1 MPDWI
6 SHTDGRL
13 SGKFCILSRLCYL
26 TAGTVVFWCLPTGVA
41 WAEGFGPFP
50 VRNFQ
55 PFQQLVM
62 SLPGERAAVVKPG
75 TLDVRLE
82 LAETSSIF
90 NEGPPQ
96 DAVIVKFETTRSGV
110 FLRYGA
116 TDKLELGLEVP
127 VFYRW
132 DGFMGGLITQ
142 TERLTSG
149 LSPARAALS
158 NTNFAFQVLHNG
170 HTVMAGGPGASG
182 LGDTMLITK
191 YQFLTE
197 TASMPAVSLRGAV
210 KLPTGNQAEF
220 FGSGSPDFG
229 LGLQVEKLVAGRF
242 VLYANLDGVL
252 PTGSIAG
259 FSLQPTISAMAV
271 AEYLWSENLSITAH
285 FDFYSTPFHGTG
297 SDVFDKGVTETV
309 LGFSYRV
316 APHWLW
322 QVYAVENLDFITGS
336 AADFT
341 LSTVVTYRFESDP
354 TRR

>member
-1 MPDWI
+1 MDSVKRGERYLPDWI
-6 SHTDGRL
+6 SRIDVKRR
-13 SGKFCILSRLCYL
+13 GKFRHPSWSSCPI
-26 TAGTVVFWCLPTGVA
+26 AGLLIAGCLPSGFVWTA
-41 WAEGFGPFP
+41 GFGPFP

-55 PFQQLVM
+55 PLQQLVL
-62 SLPGERAAVVKPG
+62 SLPGDRAPVVRPG

-82 LAETSSIF
+82 FAETSSIF
-90 NEGPPQ
+90 NVGPPQ
-96 DAVIVKFETTRSGV
+96 DAVIVKFETTRCGL
-110 FLRYGA
+110 FLRCGA
-116 TDKLELGLEVP
+116 TDKLELGLKVP

-158 NTNFAFQVLHNG
+158 NTHFAFQVLQNG
-170 HTVMAGGPGASG
+170 HTVMAGDPGASG
-182 LGDTMLITK
+182 QGLRCSSPSIK
-191 YQFLTE
+191 FLTE

-242 VLYANLDGVL
+242 VLDADFDGVL

-297 SDVFDKGVTETV
+297 PDVFDKGVTETV
-309 LGFSYRV
+309 LGFS
-316 APHWLW
+316 
-322 QVYAVENLDFITGS
+322 
-336 AADFT
+336 
-341 LSTVVTYRFESDP
+341 
-354 TRR
+354 

>member
-1 MPDWI
+1 
-6 SHTDGRL
+6 
-13 SGKFCILSRLCYL
+13 
-26 TAGTVVFWCLPTGVA
+26 
-41 WAEGFGPFP
+41 
-50 VRNFQ
+50 
-55 PFQQLVM
+55 
-62 SLPGERAAVVKPG
+62 
-75 TLDVRLE
+75 
-82 LAETSSIF
+82 
-90 NEGPPQ
+90 
-96 DAVIVKFETTRSGV
+96 
-110 FLRYGA
+110 
-116 TDKLELGLEVP
+116 LELGLKVP

-132 DGFMGGLITQ
+132 DGFMGGLINQ

-242 VLYANLDGVL
+242 VLYANLNGVL

-309 LGFSYRV
+309 LGFSYRI

-341 LSTVVTYRFESDP
+341 LSTVFTYRFELDAH
-354 TRR
+354 R

>member
-1 MPDWI
+1 
-6 SHTDGRL
+6 L
-13 SGKFCILSRLCYL
+13 
-26 TAGTVVFWCLPTGVA
+26 
-41 WAEGFGPFP
+41 
-50 VRNFQ
+50 
-55 PFQQLVM
+55 
-62 SLPGERAAVVKPG
+62 SLPGDRAAVVRPG

-96 DAVIVKFETTRSGV
+96 NAVIVKFETTRSGL

-242 VLYANLDGVL
+242 VLDADFDGVL

-297 SDVFDKGVTETV
+297 PDVFDKGVTETV
-309 LGFSYRV
+309 LGFS
-316 APHWLW
+316 
-322 QVYAVENLDFITGS
+322 
-336 AADFT
+336 
-341 LSTVVTYRFESDP
+341 
-354 TRR
+354 